1 MLKLLRPYMAMRFTL
16 VGAAVIAI
24 TPLYLSSMHARQSG
38 RATVIKN
45 VRIFDGSTVIPTG
58 AVIIEGGKIKSVGKT
73 VASPDGAEII
83 DGTGHTLLP
92 GLIDSH
98 AHAYG
103 PALKQAVMFGVTTEL
118 DMFSDHRTAAQMRKE
133 QAEGKAAGR
142 ADLFSAGTLV
152 TAPGGHGTEYGLK
165 IPTITAPG
173 EAQTFVDAR
182 IDEGSDYI
190 KIVYDDGKLY
200 GLKFPTVS
208 KETMAALIASAHK
221 RGKLAVVHISTLEGA
236 RDAIEAGADGLV
248 HIFSDRAPDP
258 EFPRMVAARRAF
270 VIPTLTVTESVT
282 GVASGAT
289 LATDSALANAL
300 SPTDAADL
308 KKSFPARP
316 GAKTSYAAAEEALR
330 QLKAARVSILAG
342 TDAPN
347 PGTVHGASIHRE
359 LELLVKAGLTPVEAL
374 AAATSAP
381 AAQFRLSDRGRIE
394 PGRRADL
401 LLVKG
406 DPTADIKA
414 TRNIARIW
422 KGGVEVDRRAYIAS
436 IEKMRA
442 DAEGLRNRAAP
453 AGSESGIVSDF
464 EEEKVTAKFGSGWSV
479 STDAVAGGK
488 SNAEMKASPEGAQ
501 GSRGSLLITG
511 EISPD
516 LPYAWAGAMFSPG
529 ATMMAPAN
537 LSSKKEISFWAKGDG
552 KDCRLMLFAR
562 SLGFQPAVKSFVA
575 GAEWKRFTFRISDF
589 GGMDGSDLTGIL
601 FAGGPAP
608 GRFVLQIDDV
618 ILSQ

>member
-1 MLKLLRPYMAMRFTL
+1 MLTLLRLSIATRFTL
-16 VGAAVIAI
+16 AGAAVVAIA
-24 TPLYLSSMHARQSG
+24 PLCLSFMPARQSG
-38 RATVIKN
+38 RSIVINN

-58 AVIIEGGKIKSVGKT
+58 AVIIEGAKIKSVGKT
-73 VASPDGAEII
+73 AAPPDGAEII

-98 AHAYG
+98 THAYG
-103 PALKQAVMFGVTTEL
+103 AALKQAVIFGVTTEL
-118 DMFSDHRTAAQMRKE
+118 DMFSDHRTAVQMRKE
-133 QAEGKAAGR
+133 QAEGKTTNR

-173 EAQTFVDAR
+173 EAQAFVDAR

-190 KIVYDDGKLY
+190 KIVYDDGKSY
-200 GLKFPTVS
+200 GLNIPTVS
-208 KETMAALIASAHK
+208 KETMTAVIASAHK

-236 RDAIEAGADGLV
+236 RDAIESGADGPV

-258 EFPRMVAARRAF
+258 GFARMVAARRAF
-270 VIPTLTVTESVT
+270 VIPTLAVTESVT
-282 GVASGAT
+282 GFAGGAT
-289 LATDSALANAL
+289 LATDSALTSAL
-300 SPTDAADL
+300 SPMDATDL
-308 KKSFPARP
+308 KKTFPTRP
-316 GAKTSYAAAEEALR
+316 GAQLSYSAAEEAVR
-330 QLKAARVSILAG
+330 QLKAARVPILAG

-347 PGTVHGASIHRE
+347 PGTLHGASVHRE
-359 LELLVKAGLTPVEAL
+359 LELLVKAGLTPLEAL
-374 AAATSAP
+374 AAATSTP

-406 DPTADIKA
+406 DPTVDIKA

-422 KGGVEVDRRAYIAS
+422 KGGVGVDRQAYIAS
-436 IEKMRA
+436 IEKMKA
-442 DAEGLRNRAAP
+442 EAEGLRKQPAP
-453 AGSESGIVSDF
+453 AGSESGSVSDF
-464 EEEKVTAKFGSGWSV
+464 EGEKVSANFGLGWSV
-479 STDAVAGGK
+479 STDGVAGGK
-488 SNAEMKASPEGAQ
+488 SKAEMKVAPEGAQ

-511 EISPD
+511 EISPE

-529 ATMMAPAN
+529 TTAMAPAN

-552 KDCRLMLFAR
+552 KPCRLMLFAK

-575 GAEWKRFTFRISDF
+575 GAEWKRFTFRISEF

-618 ILSQ
+618 VLSR

>member
-16 VGAAVIAI
+16 VGAAVVAI
-24 TPLYLSSMHARQSG
+24 TPLCLSSMPARQSG

-73 VASPDGAEII
+73 AATPDGAEII

-98 AHAYG
+98 THAYG

-118 DMFSDHRTAAQMRKE
+118 DMFSDHRIAAQMRRE

-142 ADLFSAGTLV
+142 ADLFSAGTMV

-165 IPTITAPG
+165 IPTITTPG
-173 EAQTFVDAR
+173 EAQAFVDAR

-200 GLKFPTVS
+200 GLNFPTVS
-208 KETMAALIASAHK
+208 KETMAAVIASAHK
-221 RGKLAVVHISTLEGA
+221 RGKLAVVHISTLDEA
-236 RDAIEAGADGLV
+236 RDAIEAGVDGLV

-258 EFPRMVAARRAF
+258 EFPRLAAARRAF

-282 GVASGAT
+282 GVAGGAA

-300 SPTDAADL
+300 SHTDAADL

-316 GAKTSYAAAEEALR
+316 DAKTSYAAAEEAVR
-330 QLKAARVSILAG
+330 RLKAAGVPILAG

-347 PGTVHGASIHRE
+347 PGAVHGASIHRE

-394 PGRRADL
+394 PGR
-401 LLVKG
+401 
-406 DPTADIKA
+406 P
-414 TRNIARIW
+414 
-422 KGGVEVDRRAYIAS
+422 RR
-436 IEKMRA
+436 
-442 DAEGLRNRAAP
+442 
-453 AGSESGIVSDF
+453 
-464 EEEKVTAKFGSGWSV
+464 
-479 STDAVAGGK
+479 
-488 SNAEMKASPEGAQ
+488 
-501 GSRGSLLITG
+501 
-511 EISPD
+511 
-516 LPYAWAGAMFSPG
+516 
-529 ATMMAPAN
+529 
-537 LSSKKEISFWAKGDG
+537 
-552 KDCRLMLFAR
+552 
-562 SLGFQPAVKSFVA
+562 
-575 GAEWKRFTFRISDF
+575 
-589 GGMDGSDLTGIL
+589 
-601 FAGGPAP
+601 
-608 GRFVLQIDDV
+608 
-618 ILSQ
+618 

>member
-1 MLKLLRPYMAMRFTL
+1 MRFTL
-16 VGAAVIAI
+16 AGAAVIAI
-24 TPLYLSSMHARQSG
+24 TPLCLSSMHARQSG
-38 RATVIKN
+38 RAIAIKN
-45 VRIFDGSTVIPTG
+45 VRIFDGSNVIPTG
-58 AVIIEGGKIKSVGKT
+58 AVIIEGGKIKSVGKA
-73 VASPDGAEII
+73 VAPPDGAEII

-98 AHAYG
+98 THAYG
-103 PALKQAVMFGVTTEL
+103 AALKQAVMFGVTAEL

-133 QAEGKAAGR
+133 QSEGKAADR

-152 TAPGGHGTEYGLK
+152 TAPGGHGAEYGMK
-165 IPTITAPG
+165 IPTITAPA
-173 EAQTFVDAR
+173 EAQAFVDAR
-182 IDEGSDYI
+182 IAEGSDYI

-200 GLKFPTVS
+200 GLNFPTVS
-208 KETMAALIASAHK
+208 KEILAAVIASAHK
-221 RGKLAVVHISTLEGA
+221 RGKLAVVHISTLDEA
-236 RDAIEAGADGLV
+236 RDAIDAGADGLV

-258 EFPRMVAARRAF
+258 EFPRLAAARRAF

-282 GVASGAT
+282 GVAGGAT
-289 LATDSALANAL
+289 LATDSALASAL

-316 GAKTSYAAAEEALR
+316 DAKTSYAAAEEAVR
-330 QLKAARVSILAG
+330 RLKAARVPILAG

-422 KGGVEVDRRAYIAS
+422 KGGVEVDRRAYVAS
-436 IEKMRA
+436 IEKTRA
-442 DAEGLRNRAAP
+442 EAEGLRKQPAP

-464 EEEKVTAKFGSGWSV
+464 EEEKVTAKFGSGWVV

-488 SNAEMKASPEGAQ
+488 SKAEMKASPEGAQ

-529 ATMMAPAN
+529 ATVMAPAN

-552 KDCRLMLFAR
+552 KECRLMLFAR

-575 GAEWKRFTFRISDF
+575 GAEWKRFTFRISEF
-589 GGMDGSDLTGIL
+589 AGMDGSDLTGIL